1 MIRKM
6 HISNFKCFKDFEIE
20 LGPFNVLVG
29 PNDSGKTTL
38 LQAIAL
44 VSACG
49 RRGIG
54 SPNDLANDAGITLG
68 PSLVWQ
74 KDPSLNVSIVIK
86 GLTEDTSLDS
96 AGAVV
101 RLRENNQ
108 FWVGTRGEE
117 SISDHNITAGKNW
130 VSKVVGKAKYYLF
143 NPDALRKPSQ
153 MSSGEAGMSLKGD
166 RFPTFLVDLV
176 LNDREAFFELE
187 KRFYQ
192 RFPHYESIELGKS
205 GANNILSFRMKSGP
219 KLDAGDVSDGAIL
232 YLAYLAVTHEPD
244 PPRILLIEEP
254 ENGVHPSGLKATV
267 EALQHISKEKDVQVI
282 LTTHSPYLLDLVE
295 PEEVRVFAKDEEG
308 AVHAAKLS
316 DHPEVE
322 DLKKHFMTGEI
333 WTEFDEADIVA
344 KRETAK

>member
-1 MIRKM
+1 M
-6 HISNFKCFKDFEIE
+6 
-20 LGPFNVLVG
+20 
-29 PNDSGKTTL
+29 
-38 LQAIAL
+38 
-44 VSACG
+44 
-49 RRGIG
+49 
-54 SPNDLANDAGITLG
+54 
-68 PSLVWQ
+68 
-74 KDPSLNVSIVIK
+74 VIK
-86 GLTEDTSLDS
+86 GSTEDSSS
-96 AGAVV
+96 ALV
-101 RLRENNQ
+101 RRLEDGR
-108 FWVGTRGEE
+108 FWVGIEGQDEPQAE
-117 SISDHNITAGKNW
+117 NIKEGQNRLT
-130 VSKVVGKAKYYLF
+130 KVVGKAKYYLF
-143 NPDALRKPSQ
+143 DPDALRKPSQ

-192 RFPHYESIELGKS
+192 RFPHYKSIELGKS
-205 GANNILSFRMKSGP
+205 GSNNILSFRMKSGP
-219 KLDAGDVSDGAIL
+219 KLDASDVSDGAIL

-244 PPRILLIEEP
+244 PPKILLIEEP

-295 PEEVRVFAKDEEG
+295 PEEVQMFAKDEEG

-333 WTEFDEADIVA
+333 WSGLDDVEVVE
-344 KRETAK
+344 KCGGKK